1 MRKIW
6 LSLLSMVVGIAFAQL
21 PPQIAELPLPNDP
34 NILVG
39 TLENGITYYIMQNP
53 KPANRAELRLF
64 IDAGSIL
71 EDEDQKGLAHF
82 TEHMAFNG
90 SQNFE
95 KSEVVDYLASI
106 GMGFANGLNAMT
118 SYDFTMYQL
127 KIPTDNQEQL
137 EKGFLILSDMAHQV
151 SFSPE
156 ELERERGVIIEE
168 WRMGQ
173 NAQSRVSDAV
183 SKVRFAGSR
192 YAERTPIGTYDTLT
206 SFGRDEIVRF
216 YQDWYRP
223 DLQSVIVIGDL
234 PKEESLSLVEK
245 YFASI
250 PPKENA
256 RPREI
261 FTVPS
266 YPEARAVVATDPEFP
281 YSIITAS
288 WAREHTEFST
298 IGDFYQ
304 DILESLFFNML
315 NSRFE
320 ELTQTEEPPFS
331 QAYGYSG
338 SMLKGLSSTELTAVT
353 AAGKNREALHILMTE
368 AERIRRHGF
377 QQSELDRAKVNLVRS
392 LERSVEQ
399 SSTRDSGSIVWTLFA
414 SLIHNH
420 VNMSAQQSLELAE
433 QILPMIDVNAV
444 NRVIDELITEEN
456 LTISYTSIDL
466 PEMQHPTEEELL
478 AVYAEVMESE
488 IEAYEDKEVSKPLM
502 SEIPQA
508 GSIEKRKTYSKS
520 GIEEWTLSNGIKVYT
535 KQTDFKK
542 DEILLKAKS
551 IGGFSRYNVS
561 EARAA
566 QILSSYIEES
576 GLGNF
581 DATDLSRIMAGK
593 VARANIDLNFYHEG
607 FDGYASPKD
616 LEVLFQLVHQLGTN
630 PRFDSKS
637 LNSYINRNKPMLEN
651 QANNPEYS
659 FWDIWNSHNTNQH
672 PMADMMKPEYMDDV
686 TLEQLE
692 DIHRDRFA
700 DFSDFVFFIVG
711 NFDKNELENYVST
724 YLASLPKARRKD
736 KKVDA
741 GLRFFKDIKEV
752 RFQQGSSESA
762 HVAHNTSG
770 YIKLNDS
777 NRIAISA
784 TIMVLNEK
792 LRENIREH
800 MSGVYAIQ
808 AWQDYREFPKEDYT
822 ITIYMACSPD
832 RIDELNEAIFATVD
846 SLRLGYFEDRY
857 VASSK
862 AVIQKR
868 FEENISSNSYWMNRM
883 TENAFGKEKIDSFLN
898 YPALYNKIDKN
909 LIAKTAKKYL
919 DFDRSKLSIIM
930 TPETPL
936 LQESS
941 SSSKEDLGKQADTN

>member
-34 NILVG
+34 DILVG

-288 WAREHTEFST
+288 WA
-298 IGDFYQ
+298 
-304 DILESLFFNML
+304 
-315 NSRFE
+315 
-320 ELTQTEEPPFS
+320 
-331 QAYGYSG
+331 
-338 SMLKGLSSTELTAVT
+338 
-353 AAGKNREALHILMTE
+353 
-368 AERIRRHGF
+368 
-377 QQSELDRAKVNLVRS
+377 
-392 LERSVEQ
+392 
-399 SSTRDSGSIVWTLFA
+399 
-414 SLIHNH
+414 
-420 VNMSAQQSLELAE
+420 
-433 QILPMIDVNAV
+433 
-444 NRVIDELITEEN
+444 
-456 LTISYTSIDL
+456 
-466 PEMQHPTEEELL
+466 
-478 AVYAEVMESE
+478 
-488 IEAYEDKEVSKPLM
+488 
-502 SEIPQA
+502 
-508 GSIEKRKTYSKS
+508 
-520 GIEEWTLSNGIKVYT
+520 
-535 KQTDFKK
+535 
-542 DEILLKAKS
+542 
-551 IGGFSRYNVS
+551 
-561 EARAA
+561 
-566 QILSSYIEES
+566 
-576 GLGNF
+576 
-581 DATDLSRIMAGK
+581 
-593 VARANIDLNFYHEG
+593 
-607 FDGYASPKD
+607 
-616 LEVLFQLVHQLGTN
+616 
-630 PRFDSKS
+630 
-637 LNSYINRNKPMLEN
+637 
-651 QANNPEYS
+651 
-659 FWDIWNSHNTNQH
+659 
-672 PMADMMKPEYMDDV
+672 
-686 TLEQLE
+686 
-692 DIHRDRFA
+692 
-700 DFSDFVFFIVG
+700 
-711 NFDKNELENYVST
+711 
-724 YLASLPKARRKD
+724 
-736 KKVDA
+736 
-741 GLRFFKDIKEV
+741 
-752 RFQQGSSESA
+752 
-762 HVAHNTSG
+762 
-770 YIKLNDS
+770 
-777 NRIAISA
+777 
-784 TIMVLNEK
+784 
-792 LRENIREH
+792 
-800 MSGVYAIQ
+800 
-808 AWQDYREFPKEDYT
+808 
-822 ITIYMACSPD
+822 
-832 RIDELNEAIFATVD
+832 
-846 SLRLGYFEDRY
+846 
-857 VASSK
+857 
-862 AVIQKR
+862 
-868 FEENISSNSYWMNRM
+868 
-883 TENAFGKEKIDSFLN
+883 
-898 YPALYNKIDKN
+898 
-909 LIAKTAKKYL
+909 
-919 DFDRSKLSIIM
+919 
-930 TPETPL
+930 
-936 LQESS
+936 
-941 SSSKEDLGKQADTN
+941 